1 MCARGD
7 GGSEGGASKGGE
19 GVMPPWEGGGWYSP
33 RHLPSFRD
41 SPAPPA
47 PIIQAWDAAYGLSAN
62 LTAPPPAVRL
72 PVSLA
77 AAASAI
83 TAAPGDADVAVGAEG
98 RVSVPPAPHLEDCA
112 RVTWRRA
119 QAEWRRGGRQGAG
132 GEMSAPAWAQVQ
144 EGGQQG
150 PLPPWIR
157 GADEDNLAL
166 TRIAQTDLWL
176 HQFPPSCSPS
186 SPSSSSAAPVRFL
199 LVEWKHPRGHGL
211 GSQLHIMSAA
221 LSLAFF
227 HGRVLVP
234 APGSFSHAAHNSC
247 SGPDYGSLSCYFFPL
262 TSLACQQQAL
272 SLWQQQ
278 QEHGPSHPV
287 PPPDPGP
294 ALNELLQSNLPVV
307 FFPGVTR
314 FQAKMAK
321 EASAAFHWGTP
332 WVQRQVSTELLGQRF
347 DAEGRYLQV
356 SWWRSQSLRFMLRWP
371 SRYLCHLLNRARHD
385 TYGYR
390 VALRVA
396 ATQTALLTASDD
408 AANSVFSAAADAG
421 GGGAGGMMDGGVV
434 GEPFIF
440 RPIVSMH
447 VRQGDKGHEMLLF
460 SLASYVYLGHRLR
473 LHVPNLKH
481 VWLSTEMQTVV
492 DEAVSRFQDWIF
504 LFTKVQRQTGNKFFY
519 SYEQSAGPGAVT
531 AASFVNLIIASECD
545 FFVGALASNWNRLI
559 NELRLTNGRYRS
571 GYLALNHAEW
581 NSLLQEVTESASAE
595 RAHGL
600 KPVSD
605 QLFPRSTSV
614 LEWPVVRSGHG
625 SDQGPRKNMEDAHV
639 MVDDLTKSFGDLSFS
654 RRGSFYGVF
663 DGHGGD
669 AAAKFV
675 SSQLLGNILS
685 DPSFPDRVGQAI
697 CNAFMRTDRE
707 LEMAH
712 TLASEPMESGT
723 TALAVLLLGKALY
736 VANAGDCR
744 AVLCRRGKVVELS
757 RDHRPSCQLERERVH
772 LAGGFIVEDY
782 LNDQLAVTR
791 ALGDWHLQGMKNRA
805 ADGETVVG
813 PLIAEPELREAEL
826 TEEDEFLVIGCDGL
840 WDAFRHS
847 HEVVSFAR
855 KRLRVHNN
863 PQQCSQELVQE
874 AIRRDSGDNVTV
886 VTVCFSAQPPPPLQH
901 QEFRNSRL
909 RRSFSANELQSS

>member
-1 MCARGD
+1 MGANPRSRRGQP
-7 GGSEGGASKGGE
+7 GAHTHRPDRPLAAP
-19 GVMPPWEGGGWYSP
+19 VPP
-33 RHLPSFRD
+33 HLLPL
-41 SPAPPA
+41 P
-47 PIIQAWDAAYGLSAN
+47 LS
-62 LTAPPPAVRL
+62 LPLPLFPLL
-72 PVSLA
+72 PV
-77 AAASAI
+77 
-83 TAAPGDADVAVGAEG
+83 
-98 RVSVPPAPHLEDCA
+98 R
-112 RVTWRRA
+112 
-119 QAEWRRGGRQGAG
+119 
-132 GEMSAPAWAQVQ
+132 
-144 EGGQQG
+144 
-150 PLPPWIR
+150 
-157 GADEDNLAL
+157 
-166 TRIAQTDLWL
+166 
-176 HQFPPSCSPS
+176 
-186 SPSSSSAAPVRFL
+186 PVRFL

-234 APGSFSHAAHNSC
+234 APGSFSHATHNSC

-278 QEHGPSHPV
+278 QEHGPSHPI

-294 ALNELLQSNLPVV
+294 GLSELLQSDLPVV

-332 WVQRQVSTELLGQRF
+332 WVQRQVSTELLGCRF

-356 SWWRSQSLRFMLRWP
+356 AWWRSQSLRFMLRWP

-396 ATQTALLTASDD
+396 ATQSALLTTSDGTAD
-408 AANSVFSAAADAG
+408 MLSSSAADAG
-421 GGGAGGMMDGGVV
+421 GDGAGRMMEGGV
-434 GEPFIF
+434 GRELFIF

-519 SYEQSAGPGAVT
+519 SYEHTTMIPEAEDESSHESPLTPFNGHSGCALPESCFTLQSRCSVMSVKEQSANNPLGLMRR
-531 AASFVNLIIASECD
+531 SFTCNLLPSEEE
-545 FFVGALASNWNRLI
+545 VVLSAR
-559 NELRLTNGRYRS
+559 
-571 GYLALNHAEW
+571 H
-581 NSLLQEVTESASAE
+581 EVTESDSAE
-595 RAHGL
+595 RAYGL

-685 DPSFPDRVGQAI
+685 DPSFPDQVGQAI

-744 AVLCRRGKVVELS
+744 AVLCQRGKVVELS
-757 RDHRPSCQLERERVH
+757 RDHRPSCQLERERVY

>member
-1 MCARGD
+1 MGMRKE
-7 GGSEGGASKGGE
+7 S
-19 GVMPPWEGGGWYSP
+19 GGWELGHCEGHRGVASLGNSLT
-33 RHLPSFRD
+33 RLSLPSGQ
-41 SPAPPA
+41 SPHHSLPIPFTPA
-47 PIIQAWDAAYGLSAN
+47 QSPSGTLPATSRLSATP
-62 LTAPPPAVRL
+62 LPPPPPLSRRGTR
-72 PVSLA
+72 P
-77 AAASAI
+77 SAI
-83 TAAPGDADVAVGAEG
+83 TAAPADADVAVGAEG

-119 QAEWRRGGRQGAG
+119 QAEWRRGGSQNAG

-166 TRIAQTDLWL
+166 THIAQTDLWL

-262 TSLACQQQAL
+262 TSPACQQQAL

-294 ALNELLQSNLPVV
+294 ALNELLQSDLPVV

-321 EASAAFHWGTP
+321 EASAAFHWGSP
-332 WVQRQVSTELLGQRF
+332 WVQRQVSTELLGRRF

-371 SRYLCHLLNRARHD
+371 SLYLCHLLNRARHD

-408 AANSVFSAAADAG
+408 AADSVSSAAADAG
-421 GGGAGGMMDGGVV
+421 GGGAGGMMDGGVG

-581 NSLLQEVTESASAE
+581 
-595 RAHGL
+595 
-600 KPVSD
+600 
-605 QLFPRSTSV
+605 
-614 LEWPVVRSGHG
+614 
-625 SDQGPRKNMEDAHV
+625 
-639 MVDDLTKSFGDLSFS
+639 
-654 RRGSFYGVF
+654 
-663 DGHGGD
+663 
-669 AAAKFV
+669 
-675 SSQLLGNILS
+675 
-685 DPSFPDRVGQAI
+685 
-697 CNAFMRTDRE
+697 
-707 LEMAH
+707 
-712 TLASEPMESGT
+712 
-723 TALAVLLLGKALY
+723 
-736 VANAGDCR
+736 
-744 AVLCRRGKVVELS
+744 
-757 RDHRPSCQLERERVH
+757 
-772 LAGGFIVEDY
+772 
-782 LNDQLAVTR
+782 
-791 ALGDWHLQGMKNRA
+791 
-805 ADGETVVG
+805 
-813 PLIAEPELREAEL
+813 
-826 TEEDEFLVIGCDGL
+826 
-840 WDAFRHS
+840 
-847 HEVVSFAR
+847 
-855 KRLRVHNN
+855 
-863 PQQCSQELVQE
+863 
-874 AIRRDSGDNVTV
+874 
-886 VTVCFSAQPPPPLQH
+886 
-901 QEFRNSRL
+901 
-909 RRSFSANELQSS
+909 